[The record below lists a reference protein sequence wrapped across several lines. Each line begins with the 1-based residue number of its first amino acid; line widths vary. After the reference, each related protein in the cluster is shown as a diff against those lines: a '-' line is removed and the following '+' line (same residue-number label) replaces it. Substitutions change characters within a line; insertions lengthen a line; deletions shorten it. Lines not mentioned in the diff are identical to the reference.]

1 MRCCAKAWLQL
12 AATAVQQHSSV
23 ATAGKND
30 ESESLNEPNT
40 RLACMG
46 LSSSLRFSRAAVL
59 VVDVPVMHT
68 VLSRRLAGGA
78 VHESEHNEDFHMSV

>member
-1 MRCCAKAWLQL
+1 
-12 AATAVQQHSSV
+12 
-23 ATAGKND
+23 
-30 ESESLNEPNT
+30 
-40 RLACMG
+40 MG